1 MIEQAKEKDIE
12 KLNEIIENDYPYKN
26 FSNETLSDRIRK
38 PGVIILKKTYN
49 KELAGFVDFEV
60 KENFGLINAVSV
72 KKSYRRKGFGKELL
86 EKALDVLKQNNIFEA
101 KLLVKQEN
109 AQAKKLYE
117 SIGFTFI
124 KIHDKKI
131 QNSLVEVWGIEL
143 LIDDMGYL
151 N

>member
-12 KLNEIIENDYPYKN
+12 KLNEIIEKDYPYKN
-26 FSNETLSDRIRK
+26 FSGETLTDRIQK
-38 PGVIILKKTYN
+38 PGVVILKKTYN
-49 KELAGFVDFEV
+49 KELAGFVDFEI

-72 KKSYRRKGFGKELL
+72 KKSYRRMGFGKELL
-86 EKALDVLKQNNIFEA
+86 EKALDVLKQNNIFKA

-109 AQAKKLYE
+109 TRAKKLYE
-117 SIGFTFI
+117 STGFTFI
-124 KIHDKKI
+124 KMHNKKI

-143 LIDDMGYL
+143 LVEDMGYL

>member
-1 MIEQAKEKDIE
+1 MIEQAKETDIE
-12 KLNEIIENDYPYKN
+12 KLNEIIEKDYPYKN

-38 PGVIILKKTYN
+38 PGVVILKKTYN
-49 KELAGFVDFEV
+49 NELAGFVDFEV

-109 AQAKKLYE
+109 ARAKKLY
-117 SIGFTFI
+117 SDLGFSFI
-124 KIHDKKI
+124 KMHNKKI
-131 QNSLVEVWGIEL
+131 ENSPVEVWGIEL
-143 LIDDMGYL
+143 LVDDMGYL